1 MHFNSSYSVDRPKET
16 QSNRFPKPQYIYPLK
31 SQHQHR
37 RLYRSITKQHSLRWM
52 VFEVQTTEK
61 LPGQARPDLSS
72 KFVRSK
78 ILTTIIVVVHRNP
91 MSFTFISI
99 HSSRY
104 AYSYVSLPLFV
115 SCRWMD
121 GRRLG
126 LSSSTHKHIDR
137 PNYAASERKW
147 HTERYGHRN
156 RPSIWDTVFDLI
168 KVPWYRYSRS
178 PMGFH
183 LSSIKISNNRNK
195 LLWTRL

>member
-1 MHFNSSYSVDRPKET
+1 MHFNSSFLWIDQKRPNPIDF
-16 QSNRFPKPQYIYPLK
+16 QNPNIFYPLK

-137 PNYAASERKW
+137 PNYAAIVRGNDTQRGMDTEIDPQSETRCL
-147 HTERYGHRN
+147 
-156 RPSIWDTVFDLI
+156 IW
-168 KVPWYRYSRS
+168 
-178 PMGFH
+178 
-183 LSSIKISNNRNK
+183 
-195 LLWTRL
+195 